1 MCPLFFIIFIYN
13 VILFYLFCN
22 FYFSSF
28 FVIIF
33 YTTTGIGKKENRKQ
47 LNLLL
52 TLNFTMIQIQKK
64 SHTHKYLHIQSYIYS
79 HIYTSHVFINMH
91 APKSSLYSIQPKK

>member
-28 FVIIF
+28 FCNIFFIRLLVLEKKRKSKAIKFVIN
-33 YTTTGIGKKENRKQ
+33 TE
-47 LNLLL
+47 
-52 TLNFTMIQIQKK
+52 
-64 SHTHKYLHIQSYIYS
+64 LHNDTNTKNHIPTS
-79 HIYTSHVFINMH
+79 IYTYNHTYTHIFIQVMC
-91 APKSSLYSIQPKK
+91 S

>member
-28 FVIIF
+28 FVIFF
-33 YTTTGIGKKENRKQ
+33 YTTTGIGKKRKSKAIKFVI
-47 LNLLL
+47 N
-52 TLNFTMIQIQKK
+52 TE
-64 SHTHKYLHIQSYIYS
+64 LHNDTNTKNHIPTS
-79 HIYTSHVFINMH
+79 IYTYNHTYTHIFI
-91 APKSSLYSIQPKK
+91 